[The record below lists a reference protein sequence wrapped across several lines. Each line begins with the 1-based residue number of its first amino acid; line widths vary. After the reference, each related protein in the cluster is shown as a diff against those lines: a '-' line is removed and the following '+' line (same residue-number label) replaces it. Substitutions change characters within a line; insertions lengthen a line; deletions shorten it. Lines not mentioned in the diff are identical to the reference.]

1 MGLAEK
7 RVLKSFQEG
16 AFIKLEKKINTAAG
30 KILAIEVDWDGLS
43 EDGMS
48 HLYEDSWSK
57 VYFEPV
63 LAALKSVCSDDM
75 GKEAV
80 AERLDKIV
88 IKNKKGNISPK
99 EWSKFENKTLT
110 LDHKPTTNIDDINE
124 RTAKLKEVL
133 ENGL

>member
-1 MGLAEK
+1 MGLAER
-7 RVLKSFQEG
+7 RVIKSFQEG
-16 AFIKLEKKINTAAG
+16 TFKKLEKKINTAAG
-30 KILAIEVDWDGLS
+30 KTVAIEVDWDSLA

-63 LAALKSVCSDDM
+63 IAALKNVCSDDM

-80 AERLDKIV
+80 ADNLDKIV
-88 IKNKKGNISPK
+88 IKNKAENFSPRA
-99 EWSKFENKTLT
+99 WSKFENKTLT
-110 LDHKPTTNIDDINE
+110 LDHLPTSNIDDVKS
-124 RTAKLKEVL
+124 RATKLQEVL

>member
-7 RVLKSFQEG
+7 RVIKSFQEG
-16 AFIKLEKKINTAAG
+16 TFKELVKKINTTAG
-30 KILAIEVDWDGLS
+30 KKLKIEVDWNSLA

-57 VYFEPV
+57 IYFEPV
-63 LAALKSVCSDDM
+63 IVALTSVCSDDM

-80 AERLDKIV
+80 SGNLNTII
-88 IKNKKGNISPK
+88 IKNEAGNFSPRS
-99 EWSKFENKTLT
+99 WSNFENKTLT
-110 LDHKPTTNIDDINE
+110 LDHKPTTNIDDVKD
-124 RTAKLKEVL
+124 RAAKLQEVL

>member
-7 RVLKSFQEG
+7 RVIKSFQEG
-16 AFIKLEKKINTAAG
+16 TFKELVKKINTVAG
-30 KILAIEVDWDGLS
+30 KKLAVEVDWDSLA

-63 LAALKSVCSDDM
+63 ITALTSVCADDM
-75 GKEAV
+75 GKKAV
-80 AERLDKIV
+80 AGNLNKIV
-88 IKNKKGNISPK
+88 IKNEAGNFSPR
-99 EWSKFENKTLT
+99 SFSNFENKILT
-110 LDHKPTTNIDDINE
+110 LDHKPTSNIDDVKDRAE
-124 RTAKLKEVL
+124 KLQEVL